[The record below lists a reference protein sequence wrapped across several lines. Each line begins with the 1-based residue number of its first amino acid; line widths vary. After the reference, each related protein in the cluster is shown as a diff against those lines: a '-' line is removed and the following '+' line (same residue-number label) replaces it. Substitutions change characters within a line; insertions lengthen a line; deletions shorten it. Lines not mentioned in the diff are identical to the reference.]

1 MIDTTTLDSYL
12 TLAVAI
18 GAGIILVLAIFAVK
32 KLKNRSG
39 SDAWTTI
46 HVVHSLLEPDKKI
59 IMEAAQSEDVEK
71 ENEGDPPQPGFDK
84 KNY

>member
-1 MIDTTTLDSYL
+1 MIDTATLDSYL

-18 GAGIILVLAIFAVK
+18 GAGLTLVLAILAFK

-39 SDAWTTI
+39 NDAWTAI

-59 IMEAAQSEDVEK
+59 IMEAAESEDVED

-84 KNY
+84 NKY